1 MDKQY
6 KIKSYIYQSFIKV
19 NDVYYCKT
27 SSPTPVQNI
36 TYYYLENGEILP
48 LIDLTAFQE
57 DIIYYEKVTDININ
71 INENNIKKI
80 INLQI
85 QAYPGTCFSIN
96 ESEIPLIITDKR
108 NDIGYFYWQSTQPN
122 INYISSLKII
132 DLPQE
137 ALNNTY
143 PIIIN
148 YEYWE

>member
-1 MDKQY
+1 MSPM
-6 KIKSYIYQSFIKV
+6 IIISFFAGAGVGVGGSFFVFK
-19 NDVYYCKT
+19 KH
-27 SSPTPVQNI
+27 
-36 TYYYLENGEILP
+36 
-48 LIDLTAFQE
+48 
-57 DIIYYEKVTDININ
+57 YEKVTDININ